1 MKPKQT
7 TLKAFL
13 QLSSSSESDEE
24 SQYTPSPHKA
34 VTKIPEM
41 WTRVKNR
48 DQMSHQRISAFDIE
62 KDLDTDKVLK
72 AVRTGSTRDNGEI
85 LFDPDLW
92 KGKDA
97 ELTIDKCKL
106 PEDEL
111 RAYAILATEIRQKFQ
126 DKVDDSIE
134 ERKGDEAM

>member
-1 MKPKQT
+1 
-7 TLKAFL
+7 
-13 QLSSSSESDEE
+13 
-24 SQYTPSPHKA
+24 
-34 VTKIPEM
+34 
-41 WTRVKNR
+41 
-48 DQMSHQRISAFDIE
+48 MSHQRISAFDIE

-85 LFDPDLW
+85 LFNPDFW
-92 KGKDA
+92 KGKDD

-111 RAYAILATEIRQKFQ
+111 RTYAILATEIRQKFQ
-126 DKVDDSIE
+126 DKVDDSRE